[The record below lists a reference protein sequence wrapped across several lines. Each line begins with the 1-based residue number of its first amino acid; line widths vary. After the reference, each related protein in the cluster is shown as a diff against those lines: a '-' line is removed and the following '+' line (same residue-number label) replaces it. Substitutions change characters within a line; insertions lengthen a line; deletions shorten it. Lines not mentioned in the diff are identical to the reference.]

1 MEHLTIEKAKN
12 KIEKLNNELNVYLE
26 KKQLNFLKTQPKA
39 TQLKDAVVNSNFIND
54 KFVHYVIKDEDLD
67 DNIYCIQKEINSL
80 EAYIIKEM
88 ERISKNSK
96 SDLIRYYRDI
106 AKYRW
111 EKIAQL
117 TNYSVRQ
124 CQRLYNTEE

>member
-1 MEHLTIEKAKN
+1 M
-12 KIEKLNNELNVYLE
+12 
-26 KKQLNFLKTQPKA
+26 
-39 TQLKDAVVNSNFIND
+39 KDAVVNSNFIND

-88 ERISKNSK
+88 ERISKVSE

-106 AKYRW
+106 EKYRW